1 MPPRGGGAINGPG
14 SHETARFPLVWTE
27 KAVFGTI
34 SRDRNIHREMANI
47 DKAGRNH
54 RDNTRN
60 PRSPVS
66 ALIGALFFAL
76 GLFGLPPA
84 TDAKTRAYVF
94 NEGSGDISI
103 IDTEAQEV
111 IVTVD
116 VGLRIRWFS
125 SRFFDGRRVWTV
137 DGDPRKAEVVVFDP
151 WTLKTLK
158 RIPFGKGPSMSVEL
172 SPDLKFAGA
181 HAAGSNEVVVI
192 DTATY
197 EIVRRISV
205 GAFPCDFTFS
215 ADGKIAFEPDRD
227 QDTLTVLDWRSG
239 KTLKT
244 IALENG
250 SRPWMLTLS
259 PDGKRLWVQE
269 RDASRLSVYD
279 TRTFERVARIP
290 VGRTPITNEFTPSGR
305 YTIVTHVGESFVKVL
320 DAGTFRE
327 VKTIEVGKSPVN
339 SVFDSGG
346 RYAYVTNWGSNTV
359 SIIDAKR
366 WEVVKTI
373 KVGTNPFGIYLFDP
387 SQGTMA
393 GNR

>member
-1 MPPRGGGAINGPG
+1 M
-14 SHETARFPLVWTE
+14 
-27 KAVFGTI
+27 K
-34 SRDRNIHREMANI
+34 
-47 DKAGRNH
+47 KAGREH
-54 RDNTRN
+54 PNTKPKPQSRMAA
-60 PRSPVS
+60 P
-66 ALIGALFFAL
+66 IGGLLLAL
-76 GLFGLPPA
+76 GLFGFPLA
-84 TDAKTRAYVF
+84 ADAKTRAYVF

-137 DGDPRKAEVVVFDP
+137 DDDPRKAEVVVFDP

-181 HAAGSNEVVVI
+181 HAAGSDEVVVI

-197 EIVRRISV
+197 EIVRRIPV
-205 GAFPCDFTFS
+205 GKFPCDFTFS
-215 ADGKIAFEPDRD
+215 ADGRVAFEPDRD

-244 IALENG
+244 IAFKDG
-250 SRPWMLTLS
+250 SKPWMLTLS

-279 TRTFERVARIP
+279 TRTFERVARVR
-290 VGRTPITNEFTPSGR
+290 VGRTPITNEFSPSGR
-305 YTIVTHVGESFVKVL
+305 YTLVTHIGESFVKVF
-320 DAGTFRE
+320 DAGTFEE
-327 VKTIEVGKSPVN
+327 VKTIEVGRSPVN
-339 SVFDSGG
+339 SVFDADG
-346 RYAYVTNWGSNTV
+346 RYAYVTNWGSDTV
-359 SIIDAKR
+359 SVIDAAR

-373 KVGTNPFGIYLFDP
+373 KVGSHPFGIYLFDP
-387 SQGTMA
+387 SQGSMA